1 MYEYK
6 ATVNRWIDGDTLLL
20 DIDVGFFIIRQE
32 RIRLARI
39 DAPELNDHRVTYVRK
54 AKHARA
60 VGKKICPHGSE
71 VLLQTKKSDRDMY
84 ARYIAEVTFEGK
96 NLSDYLL
103 STGAVEPFDELMGK
117 KVIVKKPSVL
127 KY

>member
-20 DIDVGFFIIRQE
+20 DIDLGFFVTRQE

-39 DAPELNDHRVTYVRK
+39 NAAELNDGRVTYVRK

-60 VGKKICPHGSE
+60 VGKNFCPHGSE
-71 VLLQTKKSDRDMY
+71 VLVQTKKSDRDMY
-84 ARYIAEVTFEGK
+84 ARYIAEVRFEGK

-103 STGAVEPFDELMGK
+103 STGAVKPFDELVGK
-117 KVIVKKPSVL
+117 PVAVEKPIVIGV
-127 KY
+127 